1 MTDLHVVGARDKGRW
16 QMIIK
21 FWQVQEVLATIATL
35 LIAQSVAVA
44 EIPTAGIKVT
54 QKPQAASYWV
64 LVEKSRTRMIPVQV
78 ALAPQASSYVM
89 LSAAFS
95 QLLSNPNFSSRNSS
109 IPANTKLLSMR
120 VDAND
125 VYIDLSKEF
134 LAGGGSASMINR
146 LHQVVYTATSLNP
159 NGQVF
164 ISVEGKPLDEKN
176 PLAGEGLMVRYPI
189 NRQQLAE
196 DFAMH

>member
-1 MTDLHVVGARDKGRW
+1 MTDFNVVGARDKGRW

-44 EIPTAGIKVT
+44 EIPTAGVKVI

-64 LVEKSRTRMIPVQV
+64 LVEKNRTRVIPVQV
-78 ALAPQASSYVM
+78 ALAPQTSSYLM

-120 VDAND
+120 VDTND

-159 NGQVF
+159 NGRVF
-164 ISVEGKPLDEKN
+164 ISIEGQPLDEEN

-196 DFAMH
+196 DFAMR